1 MLEKQLFE
9 WQDSAYKAFQCRLIP
24 TVNPDTVIGVR
35 TPQLRRLAREIA
47 GTPQAAEFMLQL
59 PHRYY
64 EENSLHGFL
73 IEQIRDFDQ
82 CIAALETFLPYV
94 NNWATCD
101 TMSPKALIRQPDRL
115 LVQIGRWLR
124 SDQTYTVRF
133 GIGQLMSH
141 YLDARFCPE
150 YPQAVAAVCSQ
161 EYYINMMRA
170 WYFATALAKQYA
182 AVLPFLAEHR
192 LDAWTHNKA
201 IQKACESRRLTQEQ
215 KDELRRLKRL

>member
-9 WQDSAYKAFQCRLIP
+9 WQDSAYKVFQCRLIP

-35 TPQLRRLAREIA
+35 TPQLRRFAREIA
-47 GTPQAAEFMLQL
+47 GTPQAAEFMRQL

-82 CIAALETFLPYV
+82 CIAALEAFLPYV
-94 NNWATCD
+94 DNWATCD

-115 LVQIGRWLR
+115 LVQIGRWLQ

-182 AVLPFLAEHR
+182 AVLPFLTEHR

-215 KDELRRLKRL
+215 KDELRRLKHL